1 MSAEAARRAIPLSPE
16 SPEILAPDRAR
27 DLLRLICDNVETAL
41 RGKRQVI
48 ELAVCA
54 VVARGHLLLED
65 VPGVGKTTLAQA
77 LARSF
82 ELSFNRLQFTSDL
95 LPSDIL
101 GAQIFD
107 QRTSTFSFRA
117 GPVFANVVLADELNR
132 APPRTQSALLE
143 AMAEGQVSLDGTSH
157 PLPQPFAVLAT
168 QNPREQSGTYPLPD
182 SQLDRFVLR
191 LSIGHPDPAA
201 ERDILLGRR
210 AEAPVGALRPVASA
224 DELLR
229 LQATAAAVTVQPA
242 VADYIVSLVRATRE
256 APQLSAGASTRGA
269 LALQAA
275 AQAIALFE
283 GRGFVLPDDVKRVAI
298 PCLAHRVTPAG
309 HDAGTADRGEAERL
323 LEQLLD
329 QVAVPE

>member
-1 MSAEAARRAIPLSPE
+1 M
-16 SPEILAPDRAR
+16 
-27 DLLRLICDNVETAL
+27 RLICDNVEHAL

-48 ELAVCA
+48 ELAVCTI
-54 VVARGHLLLED
+54 VARGHLLLED

-82 ELSFNRLQFTSDL
+82 ELSFNRVQFTSDL
-95 LPSDIL
+95 LPSDIV
-101 GAQIFD
+101 GAQVFD
-107 QRTSTFSFRA
+107 QRTSSFSFRP
-117 GPVFANVVLADELNR
+117 GPVFANLVLADELNR

-143 AMAEGQVSLDGTSH
+143 SMAEGQVSLDGTSH
-157 PLPQPFAVLAT
+157 PLPSPFAVLAT

-182 SQLDRFVLR
+182 SQLDRFLLR

-210 AEAPVGALRPVASA
+210 AEAPVDSLRPVASA
-224 DELLR
+224 TDLER
-229 LQATAAAVTVQPA
+229 LQATASAVRVEPA
-242 VADYIVSLVRATRE
+242 VAEYMVALVRATRE
-256 APQLSAGASTRGA
+256 SPQLSAGASTRGA

-275 AQAIALFE
+275 SRAVALFE
-283 GRGFVLPDDVKRVAI
+283 GRNFVLPDDVKRIAI

-309 HDAGTADRGEAERL
+309 YDAGGADRDEAERL

>member
-1 MSAEAARRAIPLSPE
+1 MSAEAARAISPSAEVPETLS
-16 SPEILAPDRAR
+16 PDRAR

-54 VVARGHLLLED
+54 LIARGHLLLED

-101 GAQIFD
+101 GAQVFD
-107 QRTSTFSFRA
+107 QRTVTFSFRP

-157 PLPQPFAVLAT
+157 PLPRPFAVLAT

-182 SQLDRFVLR
+182 SQLDRFVIR
-191 LSIGHPDPAA
+191 LSIGHPDPVA

-210 AEAPVGALRPVASA
+210 AEAPVQSLRPVATA
-224 DELLR
+224 NDLLR
-229 LQATAAAVTVQPA
+229 LQATAASIKVQPA
-242 VADYIVSLVRATRE
+242 VAEYIVALVRATRE
-256 APQLSAGASTRGA
+256 SPQLSAGASTRGA

-275 AQAIALFE
+275 SRAVALLE

-309 HDAGTADRGEAERL
+309 HDVGAADRDEAERL